1 MLFRNDMTMKKELN
15 VLILDMGS
23 TTAISVAKGLAVQ
36 NDFNVRVFGADTHN
50 SWEIAGSAF
59 CHKFFTIPMAKTG
72 KPYLQS
78 ILRII
83 RENKIDLI
91 IPIVDSE
98 LEILA
103 KYRGYIERKT
113 CLLLSPE
120 MSIRI
125 CNDKYLTYRFLTDH
139 AIPTLKTW
147 TEGENDGYEYPI
159 VVKPRFGLGS
169 KGLHIVHS
177 IEQKKATPHEEEY
190 ILQEYCNGREYTVD
204 IFARKGELLA
214 AVPRWRRETRDGIS
228 YSGQIC
234 KNSTMVFYAAEIA
247 KHLNIHGPANI
258 QCFLKDSSVF
268 ISEINPRFSAGL
280 PLTTAA
286 GVNIPLMCLRLAT
299 GEDIEYQESF
309 KNISMCRYW
318 EEVFYEVT

>member
-1 MLFRNDMTMKKELN
+1 MTKSELN

-36 NDFNVRVFGADTHN
+36 NDFNVRIFGADTHN

-78 ILRII
+78 ILKII
-83 RENKIDLI
+83 KENKIDLI

-103 KYRGYIERKT
+103 KYRKYIENKT
-113 CLLLSPE
+113 FLLLSPDS
-120 MSIRI
+120 SIRI
-125 CNDKYLTYRFLTDH
+125 CNDKYLTYQFLTDR

-147 TEGENDGYEYPI
+147 TDGENEEHGFP
-159 VVKPRFGLGS
+159 VVIKPRFGLGS

-177 IEQKKATPHEEEY
+177 IKEKKAISHEEEC

-204 IFARKGELLA
+204 IFARKGILLA
-214 AVPRWRRETRDGIS
+214 AVPRWRRETRGGIS
-228 YSGQIC
+228 YSGQTC

-247 KHLNIHGPANI
+247 KHLGIHGPANI
-258 QCFLKDSSVF
+258 QCFMQGSSVF
-268 ISEINPRFSAGL
+268 ISDINPRFSAGL

>member
-1 MLFRNDMTMKKELN
+1 MKRELN

-23 TTAISVAKGLAVQ
+23 TTAISVAKGLGVQ
-36 NDFNVRVFGADTHN
+36 KDFNVRIFGADTHD

-59 CHKFFTIPMAKTG
+59 CQKFFTIPMAKTV

-78 ILRII
+78 VLRII
-83 RENKIDLI
+83 KENNIDLM

-98 LEILA
+98 LEIIA
-103 KYRGYIERKT
+103 KYRKYIECNT

-120 MSIRI
+120 ASIRI
-125 CNDKYLTYRFLTDH
+125 CNDKYLTYRFLNDH

-147 TEGENDGYEYPI
+147 TGDGNEAHGYPLVI
-159 VVKPRFGLGS
+159 KPRFGLGS
-169 KGLHIVHS
+169 KGVQIVHS
-177 IEQKKATPHEEEY
+177 IEEKKALSHEKEF
-190 ILQEYCNGREYTVD
+190 IMQEYCSGREYTVD
-204 IFARKGELLA
+204 IFARRGELLA
-214 AVPRWRRETRDGIS
+214 AVPRWRRETRGGIS
-228 YSGQIC
+228 YSGQTC

-258 QCFLKDSSVF
+258 QCFLQGSSVF
-268 ISEINPRFSAGL
+268 ILEINPRFSAGL

-309 KNISMCRYW
+309 KNINMCRYW